1 MAGNEGHDGG
11 DRLSLGDFIA
21 SHRRA
26 AEMSLR
32 QLAERAGISNPYV
45 SQIERGLRKP
55 SAEVLNQIATALS
68 VSAESLYVR
77 AGLLDPDEP
86 RPSST
91 ERAIQADP
99 ALSPSQRQALL
110 EVYHSFTQTAS
121 DTTTH
126 PQPTPVSEP
135 APTTQE

>member
-1 MAGNEGHDGG
+1 MVGHEAHDGG
-11 DRLSLGDFIA
+11 DKLSLGDFIA
-21 SHRRA
+21 SQRRA

-55 SAEVLNQIATALS
+55 SAEVLSQIATALS

-86 RPSST
+86 RPTST
-91 ERAIQADP
+91 ERTIQADP
-99 ALSPSQRQALL
+99 ALSPTQKQALL
-110 EVYHSFTQTAS
+110 EVYRAFTRTAP
-121 DTTTH
+121 DTTH
-126 PQPTPVSEP
+126 HDRTPASEP
-135 APTTQE
+135 ARNQE